1 MKDTTRI
8 VLYQKALKHL
18 HKALLPGQVWAF
30 SGAMEA
36 AGIVR
41 IDEYLA
47 KKIAYQPEHIFLDA
61 FVFEDTEEGEEYWS
75 TINRKWFRY
84 LKQHIEE
91 IDDEVRKV
99 LS

>member
-18 HKALLPGQVWAF
+18 HKALLPGQIWAF

-47 KKIAYQPEHIFLDA
+47 KKDCLSTGAYFPRCFCI
-61 FVFEDTEEGEEYWS
+61 
-75 TINRKWFRY
+75 
-84 LKQHIEE
+84 
-91 IDDEVRKV
+91 
-99 LS
+99 